1 MSSEPVSQS
10 LSVCYLISSED
21 SQPIR
26 KIQILENVAVAN
38 ALQLEAARDTPAL
51 SLFNYDSH
59 AKFEV
64 AEPIHCRILLLIH
77 YAVNLTFDPLILTF
91 DIWPWT
97 LAAYRL
103 WRDETLY
110 QIWTQSNNPRRS
122 YSDFS
127 VLPDYLE
134 HSVTCSFRLLDNFHQ
149 VWPSTTY
156 PCLNYSMFW
165 CWYVRSRCDYDLWPV
180 DL

>member
-91 DIWPWT
+91 DI
-97 LAAYRL
+97 
-103 WRDETLY
+103 
-110 QIWTQSNNPRRS
+110 
-122 YSDFS
+122 
-127 VLPDYLE
+127 
-134 HSVTCSFRLLDNFHQ
+134 
-149 VWPSTTY
+149 
-156 PCLNYSMFW
+156 
-165 CWYVRSRCDYDLWPV
+165 
-180 DL
+180 